1 MSEEAA
7 RPRKVVTAYGDGGFR
22 IAGDRVE
29 GSVIVFPEF
38 FLPWAVARKSEVGP
52 ASFSDVMENAHQVDI
67 LLLGC
72 GKAPPLV
79 SEHIRNALRPHG
91 VIVDAMETG
100 AACRTFN
107 ILLAEGRAVAAALI
121 AI

>member
-38 FLPWAVARKSEVGP
+38 FLPWPVAIKSQIRPDSFAEVIEH
-52 ASFSDVMENAHQVDI
+52 ANKVDI

-72 GKAPPLV
+72 GKEPPLV
-79 SEHIRNALRPHG
+79 SEEIRNALRPHG
-91 VIVDAMETG
+91 VIIDAMDTG